1 MSDAFARELL
11 EQACNSRDAWAITPA
26 VVRRWDRRDL
36 IDSTTRRLD
45 VQGRALSV
53 QFVALRRLPR
63 VQRALNLRGPQM
75 PDDAGARLHPQYL
88 PEEDQI
94 IGTTRVHTAEMKLY
108 ADVILEFHEH

>member
-26 VVRRWDRRDL
+26 VVRRWDRRD
-36 IDSTTRRLD
+36 
-45 VQGRALSV
+45 VQGRAPSV
-53 QFVALRRLPR
+53 QFLAFRRLPC

-108 ADVILEFHEH
+108 ADVILEFHEHRNVA